1 MAAAFLAFLSL
12 GFAVVV
18 VVVVVLLLALMTAHR
33 VPLLLPICKEV
44 SGGGEGGSW
53 AEERTALD
61 DNRSE
66 G

>member
-18 VVVVVLLLALMTAHR
+18 VVLLLALMTAHT